1 MSAFAK
7 KRLPRWETLKPLRTY
22 TGTAKEIVVRSRKFD
37 LIYKIRLAKAWAS
50 GAREEIRRAETDYLE
65 MQRAR
70 LSFFE
75 DEPLRTCPADF
86 IAAFRKTAGSILS
99 EGYDFSAPPI
109 PVEEATGELLNG
121 AHRLAS
127 CAAFDRPIPVA
138 TYPQV
143 YFGTHGGSTFR
154 AFRAGRIAP
163 SVENRGIR
171 AYLDFNDRARLAH
184 VVAAAGEGEE
194 AAIARV
200 ERTTGALV
208 WHARPA
214 ADGYDVV
221 LSFPAGVPAD
231 LPSRTETFAEAAR
244 RYPEMPDPDW
254 RARAD
259 EIAPDAFRCWLRT
272 LKYRLTLPL
281 RHGRRRRKAELHIL
295 DWRCRATAARALA
308 DYLETQVP
316 SKGLPET

>member
-99 EGYDFSAPPI
+99 EGYDFSAP
-109 PVEEATGELLNG
+109 
-121 AHRLAS
+121 
-127 CAAFDRPIPVA
+127 PIPVA